1 MTSLSAFA
9 AKYDALIAEPIVPDT
24 TTENGGAAFS
34 STGSACLDFFARYVR
49 GTSQEDI
56 VNMFVRACGES
67 PHIALKILFNGR
79 DCIGDGKQEKLISFY
94 IMNYLKR
101 WKPKTYVKNL
111 IGFTKIGCFKD
122 LLQLDL
128 MTKLA
133 PIDPAQNDLLLDIEL
148 QLMAAILQD
157 DLVKLLAGESVS
169 LMAKWAP
176 TERCEY
182 DSKTRAAHRLSK
194 ILGCKDMKEYRK
206 KYLTPLRTK
215 IDVLERLESARR
227 WNEIKFEKVPATAMK
242 KQKAAFQ
249 KHCPEG
255 FMNYLSNVVAGRAKM
270 NSKGIQP
277 HELIMNPDEAA
288 NAQWIAL
295 VARLLLAG
303 VFKNCVALCDV
314 SGSMSGIPMWVSI
327 AMGILMSALTE
338 GRFKNR
344 VLTFSEI
351 PQWHTIV
358 GTTLAE
364 KVSSLSRAHW
374 GGSTNFIGAFE
385 MILDEALKYELTQEQ
400 VPKKIIVFTDMQ
412 FNQAQNGEYKTA
424 YEIISAKYSAAGY
437 KIPQLVFWN
446 LRDSNVAF
454 PVQKDTP
461 GVALMSGY
469 SAEMLKMFMDD
480 EDMTP
485 YSMMMKALKPY
496 EVFVVDE

>member
-34 STGSACLDFFARYVR
+34 STGSACLDFFTRYVR

-56 VNMFVRACGES
+56 INMFVKAYGES
-67 PHIALKILFNGR
+67 PYIALKILFNGR
-79 DCIGDGKQEKLISFY
+79 DCIGDGKQEKLITFY

-133 PIDPAQNDLLLDIEL
+133 PINPAQNDLLLDIEL
-148 QLMAAILQD
+148 QLMAAILKD
-157 DLVKLLAGESVS
+157 DLVKLSAGESVS

-176 TERCEY
+176 TERCEF
-182 DSKTRAAHRLSK
+182 DLKTRAAHRLSK

-206 KYLTPLRTK
+206 KYLTPLRAK

-227 WNEIKFEKVPATAMK
+227 WDEIKFEKVPATAMK

-249 KHCPEG
+249 KHCSEG
-255 FMNYLSNVVAGRAKM
+255 FMKYLSNVVAGRAKM

-277 HELIMNPDEAA
+277 HDLVMNPDETA

-295 VARLLLAG
+295 VVRLSSAG
-303 VFKNCVALCDV
+303 VFKSCLPWCDV
-314 SGSMSGIPMWVSI
+314 SDSMQGIPMFVSI
-327 AMGILMSALTE
+327 AMGILMSSLTE
-338 GRFKNR
+338 GRFKDR
-344 VLTFSEI
+344 VLTFSEV

-364 KVSSLSRAHW
+364 KVASLSQANW
-374 GGSTNFIGAFE
+374 GASTNFIGAFE
-385 MILDEALKYELTQEQ
+385 MILDEAFKYELTQEQ
-400 VPKKIIVFTDMQ
+400 MPKKIIVFTDMQ
-412 FNQAQNGEYKTA
+412 FNAAHQGDYKTA

-446 LRDSNVAF
+446 LRDSKVAF